1 MLITSLNSIIWLIF
15 GDHTILERGKSPTVP
30 WFLQF
35 LSAKSHNTTKLS
47 HTKPRTT
54 NFGHLPKAR
63 KSSVNLAKSRSALP
77 SDVCRRK
84 PAAYAFNLLS
94 NRKPNSRFSS
104 LWSVGYWQFD
114 FGETAR
120 QLMSVTPFVTL
131 LTFEKNR
138 KLQLLQGFL
147 KVVTPSHALDF
158 THRKCFWSLI
168 F

>member
-1 MLITSLNSIIWLIF
+1 MLITSLNSIIWLNF

-30 WFLQF
+30 WFLRF
-35 LSAKSHNTTKLS
+35 LSAQSHNRTKLS

-54 NFGHLPKAR
+54 QFGHLPKAR
-63 KSSVNLAKSRSALP
+63 KSSVYLANPRSALP

-94 NRKPNSRFSS
+94 NRKPNSRFSTPR
-104 LWSVGYWQFD
+104 SVGYWQFD

-120 QLMSVTPFVTL
+120 QLTPVTPFVTL
-131 LTFEKNR
+131 LSFMKNR
-138 KLQLLQGFL
+138 KRQLLQGFW

>member
-1 MLITSLNSIIWLIF
+1 MLITSLNSIIWLNF

-30 WFLQF
+30 WFLRF
-35 LSAKSHNTTKLS
+35 LSATSPNELEKS

-54 NFGHLPKAR
+54 HFGYLPKAR
-63 KSSVNLAKSRSALP
+63 KSSVYLANPRSALP
-77 SDVCRRK
+77 PDVCRRK

-94 NRKPNSRFSS
+94 NRKPNSQFSS

-114 FGETAR
+114 IGETAR
-120 QLMSVTPFVTL
+120 QLTPVTLFVTFL
-131 LTFEKNR
+131 SLKNNR
-138 KLQLLQGFL
+138 KLQLLQGFW